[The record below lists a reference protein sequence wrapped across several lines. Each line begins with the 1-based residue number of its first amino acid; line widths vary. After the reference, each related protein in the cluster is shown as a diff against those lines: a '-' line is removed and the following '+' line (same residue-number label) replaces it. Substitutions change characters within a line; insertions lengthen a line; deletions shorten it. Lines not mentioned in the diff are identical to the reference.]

1 MTNRERT
8 MTMSRLF
15 LKTRTG
21 YTAFATALTL
31 ATLGI
36 PVVANAAPP
45 AQPASSTVVSQ
56 QTVKKVTSPATPDQ
70 KAAPA
75 KPIKP
80 AEVKRRLINVNGG
93 QFSLDIRQWPLI
105 GKPDAKYVFVEMF
118 DYTCPYCR
126 ATHQAVRGAIEHF
139 GDDLA
144 IIALPVP
151 LDASCNRTVAQTA
164 PEHADACEIARIS
177 VAVWRVNRAKFAE
190 FHSWLFDP
198 SYRPSAGDAFQR
210 AAQLV
215 GDKAIRDEL
224 AKPTAGSYVARHVDL
239 YERVG
244 AGSLPKIIFSNT
256 SVSGSV
262 EAAST
267 LIDMIN
273 QNGLAPQ

>member
-1 MTNRERT
+1 
-8 MTMSRLF
+8 MSKSRPP
-15 LKTRTG
+15 LKMHPASA
-21 YTAFATALTL
+21 AFATALTV
-31 ATLGI
+31 ATL
-36 PVVANAAPP
+36 
-45 AQPASSTVVSQ
+45 VSATAQ
-56 QTVKKVTSPATPDQ
+56 QTVKKVTPATTTDQ
-70 KAAPA
+70 KAAPP
-75 KPIKP
+75 KPNKP
-80 AEVKRRLINVNGG
+80 KEIKRRLINVNGG
-93 QFSLDIRQWPLI
+93 QFSLDIRQWPMI

-126 ATHQAVRGAIEHF
+126 ATHQSVRGAMEHF

-151 LDASCNRTVAQTA
+151 LDAACNRAITYTA
-164 PEHADACEIARIS
+164 PEHAEACEIAKIA

-198 SYRPSAGDAFQR
+198 SYQPSAADALQR
-210 AAQLV
+210 AGQLV
-215 GDKAIRDEL
+215 GDAAIRNEL
-224 AKPTAGSYVARHVDL
+224 NKPTARDYVARHVEL

-244 AGSLPKIIFSNT
+244 SGSLPKILFGGT

-262 EAAST
+262 ESAST

>member
-1 MTNRERT
+1 
-8 MTMSRLF
+8 MSTSRPL
-15 LKTRTG
+15 LKLTPG
-21 YTAFATALTL
+21 SAAFAAALTV
-31 ATLGI
+31 ATF
-36 PVVANAAPP
+36 AAPAWAVAAP
-45 AQPASSTVVSQ
+45 AATEQGTSPVASQ
-56 QTVKKVTSPATPDQ
+56 QTAKKVSPAAAV

-75 KPIKP
+75 KPKEI
-80 AEVKRRLINVNGG
+80 KRRLINVNGG
-93 QFSLDIRQWPLI
+93 QFSLDIRQWPMI

-126 ATHQAVRGAIEHF
+126 ATHQAVRGAMEHF

-151 LDASCNRTVAQTA
+151 LDAACNRAITYTA
-164 PEHADACEIARIS
+164 PEHAEACELAKIA
-177 VAVWRVNRAKFAE
+177 VAVWRVNRSKFAE
-190 FHSWLFDP
+190 FHSWMFDP
-198 SYRPSAGDAFQR
+198 SYRPTAADALQR
-210 AAQLV
+210 AGQLV
-215 GDKAIRDEL
+215 GDAAIRNEL
-224 AKPTAGSYVARHVDL
+224 NKPTARDYVARHVDL

-244 AGSLPKIIFSNT
+244 SGSLPKILFAGT

>member
-1 MTNRERT
+1 
-8 MTMSRLF
+8 
-15 LKTRTG
+15 
-21 YTAFATALTL
+21 LTL

-36 PVVANAAPP
+36 PVLANAEPP
-45 AQPASSTVVSQ
+45 AQPVSNTVVGQ
-56 QTVKKVTSPATPDQ
+56 QTVKKVTSTQSSAAAASDQ

-75 KPIKP
+75 KPNKP
-80 AEVKRRLINVNGG
+80 KEIKRRLINVSGG

-126 ATHQAVRGAIEHF
+126 ATHQAVRGAMEHF

-151 LDASCNRTVAQTA
+151 LDAACNRTVTQTN

-198 SYRPSAGDAFQR
+198 SFRPSAADAYQR
-210 AAQLV
+210 AIQLL
-215 GDKAIRDEL
+215 GEKAIHDEL
-224 AKPTAGSYVARHVDL
+224 TKTTAGSYVTRHVDL

-244 AGSLPKIIFSNT
+244 AGSLPKILFSTT

-262 EAAST
+262 ESAST

>member
-1 MTNRERT
+1 
-8 MTMSRLF
+8 MTMSRPL
-15 LKTRTG
+15 LITHLCPA
-21 YTAFATALTL
+21 AFTTALTL
-31 ATLGI
+31 ATL
-36 PVVANAAPP
+36 VVPALAVAAPP
-45 AQPASSTVVSQ
+45 AEQGASTATGQ
-56 QTVKKVTSPATPDQ
+56 QTVKKVAPAAPSDQ

-75 KPIKP
+75 KPNKP
-80 AEVKRRLINVNGG
+80 KEIKRRLINVSGG

-151 LDASCNRTVAQTA
+151 LDASCNRTVTQTG
-164 PEHADACEIARIS
+164 PEHADACEIARIA
-177 VAVWRVNRAKFAE
+177 VAVWRVNRSKFAE

-198 SYRPSAGDAFQR
+198 SFRPSAADAFQH
-210 AAQLV
+210 AVQLL

-224 AKPTAGSYVARHVDL
+224 TKPTAGSYVTRHVEL

-244 AGSLPKIIFSNT
+244 AGSLPKILFSAT

-262 EAAST
+262 ESAST
-267 LIDMIN
+267 LIDMIS

>member
-1 MTNRERT
+1 MQHG
-8 MTMSRLF
+8 SSAF
-15 LKTRTG
+15 LL
-21 YTAFATALTL
+21 ALTFSAL
-31 ATLGI
+31 LVPAR
-36 PVVANAAPP
+36 AAAGPDGE
-45 AQPASSTVVSQ
+45 QGSSTARGEQ
-56 QTVKKVTSPATPDQ
+56 AVKKT
-70 KAAPA
+70 AADS
-75 KPIKP
+75 KP
-80 AEVKRRLINVNGG
+80 AAQQNGKVKPAKRRLINVNGG

-151 LDASCNRTVAQTA
+151 LDAACNRTVTQTA
-164 PEHADACEIARIS
+164 PEHADACEIAKIA

-198 SYRPSAGDAFQR
+198 SYRPSAADALQR
-210 AAQLV
+210 AGQLV
-215 GDKAIRDEL
+215 GENAIRDEL
-224 AKPTAGSYVARHVDL
+224 NKPTAGSYVTRHVEL

-244 AGSLPKIIFSNT
+244 SGSLPKILFSSST
-256 SVSGSV
+256 VSGSV
-262 EAAST
+262 ESGST
-267 LIDMIN
+267 LIDMIS

>member
-1 MTNRERT
+1 MRK
-8 MTMSRLF
+8 SPAP
-15 LKTRTG
+15 LKTQPG
-21 YTAFATALTL
+21 FLPFATTLTL
-31 ATLGI
+31 LALAV
-36 PVVANAAPP
+36 PALAPAAE
-45 AQPASSTVVSQ
+45 QGS
-56 QTVKKVTSPATPDQ
+56 SPATAAQPVKRISTVTDSKSVPTSAQ
-70 KAAPA
+70 KPAAPEPKA
-75 KPIKP
+75 KPK
-80 AEVKRRLINVNGG
+80 EVKRRLINVNGG
-93 QFSLDIRQWPLI
+93 QFSLDIRQWPLL

-126 ATHQAVRGAIEHF
+126 ATHQAIRGAMEHF

-151 LDASCNRTVAQTA
+151 LDAACNRTVAQTA
-164 PEHADACEIARIS
+164 PEHADACEIARTA

-198 SYRPSAGDAFQR
+198 SYRPSAADAFQR

-215 GDKAIRDEL
+215 GEKAIRDEL

-244 AGSLPKIIFSNT
+244 AGSLPKILFSSST
-256 SVSGSV
+256 VSGSV
-262 EAAST
+262 ESAAT

-273 QNGLAPQ
+273 REGPTPQ